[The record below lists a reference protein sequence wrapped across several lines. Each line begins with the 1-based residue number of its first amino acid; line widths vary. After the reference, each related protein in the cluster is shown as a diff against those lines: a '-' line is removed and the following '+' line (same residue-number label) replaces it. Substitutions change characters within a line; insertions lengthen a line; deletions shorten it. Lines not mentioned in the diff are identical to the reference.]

1 MSSPLAPAGA
11 ILAPAGTILAPA
23 STFLAPVFGEGFF
36 ENPSVHTALVIGAL
50 VALVAGPLG
59 VFTVIRGQSFAAEA
73 LGDIGTTGGSAA
85 FLVGVGPLWGFVAV
99 NAVAAGAMELI
110 GVGRTRARDL
120 ATGIVLG
127 ASLGLAALLLYFVTT
142 YRSTTGATV
151 TILFGSIFAVSA
163 STIPLVVVLAVVVLA
178 ILAVVGRPLLLSSL
192 SAEVAAARGIPVRL
206 VGAAHLLALALATAL
221 CALTIGSI
229 LSTALLIG
237 PAAAAL
243 RLTRRPGLAMLTAGL
258 LGLGATWIGI
268 LLAYDSYN
276 WPPRATRGR

>member
-1 MSSPLAPAGA
+1 M
-11 ILAPAGTILAPA
+11 I
-23 STFLAPVFGEGFF
+23 
-36 ENPSVHTALVIGAL
+36 IGAL

-110 GVGRTRARDL
+110 GVGRARARDL

-142 YRSTTGATV
+142 YHSTTGATV

-163 STIPLVVVLAVVVLA
+163 STIPLVVVLAAVVLA

-206 VGAAHLLALALATAL
+206 VGAPT
-221 CALTIGSI
+221 CW
-229 LSTALLIG
+229 
-237 PAAAAL
+237 PL
-243 RLTRRPGLAMLTAGL
+243 RSPPPSARSRSARSSRRP
-258 LGLGATWIGI
+258 
-268 LLAYDSYN
+268 S
-276 WPPRATRGR
+276 